1 MNWIDLAQY
10 REKWRALVNAVMNL
24 CVPKKTRGISWLA
37 ENFLASQERL
47 LSFELVIWSVSYK
60 IVIHLLC
67 FKVLNS
73 ITCDVSDVVLVS
85 SYIPEEL
92 VALAIV

>member
-10 REKWRALVNAVMNL
+10 RDKWRALVNAVMNL
-24 CVPKKTRGISWLA
+24 WVPKKNTG
-37 ENFLASQERL
+37 NFLTGWELLASQGRL
-47 LSFELVIWSVSYK
+47 LSVELVIWSVSYK
-60 IVIHLLC
+60 IVIYLLC

-92 VALAIV
+92 EALAIV